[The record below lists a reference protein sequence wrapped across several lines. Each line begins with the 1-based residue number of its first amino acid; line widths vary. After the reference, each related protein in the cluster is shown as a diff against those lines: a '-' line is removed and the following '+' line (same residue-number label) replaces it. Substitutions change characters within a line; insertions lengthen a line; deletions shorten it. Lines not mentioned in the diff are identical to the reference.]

1 MGRNSEV
8 KRKVGKHPA
17 LGAGYGV
24 KVLSRKNPLYPL
36 PDLPKV
42 KGPMWGT
49 IECGE
54 AVKADAPVGKKLDV
68 GKSPVTRGVLWYFP
82 RALLAVADV
91 SAYGVKKYDLAYED
105 KDWMKVPDGF
115 GRYADAEGRH
125 LIKQSIHPVDKESN
139 LRHIQMEAWNALA
152 KLELTLIE
160 LEKDGT
166 VNFD

>member
-1 MGRNSEV
+1 MGRSSKV
-8 KRKVGKHPA
+8 TRRKVYGKSPGKAVLDA
-17 LGAGYGV
+17 LDAINFN
-24 KVLSRKNPLYPL
+24 KV
-36 PDLPKV
+36 
-42 KGPMWGT
+42 
-49 IECGE
+49 
-54 AVKADAPVGKKLDV
+54 ADDAKKLMEPVGKKLDV

-91 SAYGVKKYDLAYED
+91 SAYGAEKYDLKLEQQNW
-105 KDWMKVPDGF
+105 KSVQDGF

-125 LIKQSIHPVDKESN
+125 LLKQAIHPFDKESN